1 MMSFLACLISLF
13 ALLVT
18 TARANTEKV
27 IFTAP
32 KAITLPDAGARLQ
45 VLGLSVISQANST
58 LATSLSVA
66 FPSKDWP
73 RGRDSWFLLSN
84 LEEDCR
90 YEVRVCWAAVQQP
103 TEFWLNVYDIAH
115 VFDTPLLIQSLS
127 DFAEDGVEQVARKS
141 NHQRQNIDGSLLLLH
156 VQAAADYFTTDKKL
170 MQEPPLVDVE
180 IILDRYLLN
189 AFPESLLATAGYLTV
204 VAVLA
209 FFVSGWVW
217 SFLRQSSADKQ
228 HRD

>member
-1 MMSFLACLISLF
+1 MSFLACLVSLF

-18 TARANTEKV
+18 TALANTEKL

-32 KAITLPDAGARLQ
+32 KALTWPHSASRVQALA
-45 VLGLSVISQANST
+45 LSVISPANST
-58 LATSLSVA
+58 LQTSLPVA
-66 FPSKDWP
+66 FPHRDRP
-73 RGRDSWFLLSN
+73 RGRDSWYLLSH
-84 LEEDCR
+84 LEEHRR

-127 DFAEDGVEQVARKS
+127 EFAEDRLQQLAQTS
-141 NHQRQNIDGSLLLLH
+141 THQTQNIDGSLLLLH
-156 VQAAADYFTTDKKL
+156 VQAAADYFTTIKKL

-189 AFPESLLATAGYLTV
+189 AFPESLIATAAYLIAI
-204 VAVLA
+204 AVLA